1 MYEVRF
7 TKRFDKLF
15 KKLDGQI
22 QRVILKEIENLR
34 LNPELGE
41 KLHGTLSDLLKIRV
55 KDYRVIY
62 HIHSS
67 QDVMEF
73 IFVDHRK
80 HVYEELGRLR
90 REQVI

>member
-7 TKRFDKLF
+7 TRRFDKLF
-15 KKLDGQI
+15 RKLDRQI
-22 QRVILKEIENLR
+22 QREILREMENLKQ
-34 LNPELGE
+34 NPELGE
-41 KLHGTLSDLLKIRV
+41 KLHGTLSDLMKIRV

-67 QDVMEF
+67 GSLMEF
-73 IFVDHRK
+73 VFVDHRK

-90 REQVI
+90 REEVI